1 MPSIEPEWIIRAGS
15 TGFQATGLAYHEYR
29 PIPAFPARRKQMNIS
44 SGSLSANIVH
54 IPERR
59 IVSGR
64 VAWEGS
70 VITRIEENGP
80 EEAGLSYLIPGFVDA
95 HVHVE
100 SSMLVPS
107 EFARLAS
114 RHGTVATVSD
124 PHEIANVLGLE
135 GVRFMLENARR
146 VPFKMFFGAPSC
158 VPATP
163 FETAGAELGLEE
175 LGSLL
180 RDDGLLYLSEMMNF
194 PAVLAGDP
202 AVMDKIALARSLG
215 LPVDGHAPGL
225 TREEARRYAEAGIST
240 DHECARLEEA
250 RDKLAA
256 GMRILIREGS
266 AARNF
271 DALHPLISSHPDK
284 VMFCSDDK
292 HPDDLVRGH
301 IDRLAARAVAAGHDV
316 FDVLGCAC
324 VNPVRHY
331 RLPVGLLRPGDP
343 MDAAEVADLRD
354 FRPLRTWVEG
364 RLVAEAGRSLMARV
378 PVRPVNRFAAGG
390 IAPADLALPAAAGLL
405 RVIDVEDG
413 QLLTREALLPP
424 RLDDG
429 QIVADPTRDVLY
441 LVVLNRYRRA
451 PPAVAFARGFGL
463 GRGALASSVAHD
475 SHNIVAVGVDAD
487 SLCRAVNALTDQ
499 GGGIAVAADTRVD
512 ILPLPVAG
520 LMSTDDGDEVAARY
534 ATLTGL
540 AKSLGSPLRAPF
552 MTLSFMALLVI
563 PELKLSDRG
572 LFDGR
577 GFRFTELMA

>member
-1 MPSIEPEWIIRAGS
+1 
-15 TGFQATGLAYHEYR
+15 
-29 PIPAFPARRKQMNIS
+29 MNIS
-44 SGSLSANIVH
+44 SGYLSANIVH
-54 IPERR
+54 IPDRR
-59 IVSGR
+59 IAAGR
-64 VAWEGS
+64 VIWEDG
-70 VITRIEENGP
+70 VIKRIEARGP
-80 EEAGLSYLIPGFVDA
+80 EDKTLSYLIPGFVDA

-100 SSMLVPS
+100 SSMLVPA
-107 EFARLAS
+107 EFARLAC
-114 RHGTVATVSD
+114 RHGTVASVSD

-135 GVRFMLENARR
+135 GVRFMLENIRQ
-146 VPFKMFFGAPSC
+146 VPFKIFFGAPSC

-163 FETAGAELGLEE
+163 FETAGATLGLEE

-180 RDDGLLYLSEMMNF
+180 RNDGLLYLSEMMNF

-225 TREEARRYAEAGIST
+225 TGEEARRYAEAGIST
-240 DHECARLEEA
+240 DHECTSLAEA

-266 AARNF
+266 AARDF
-271 DALHPLISSHPDK
+271 DTLHPLISSHPDR

-292 HPDDLVRGH
+292 HPDDLARGH

-316 FDVLGCAC
+316 LDVLRCAC
-324 VNPVRHY
+324 LNPVLHY

-343 MDAAEVADLRD
+343 MDAAEVEDLRD
-354 FRPLRTWVEG
+354 FRPVRTWVEG
-364 RLVAEAGRSLMARV
+364 RLVAEAGRSLIEGG
-378 PVRPVNRFAAGG
+378 PVKPVNRFQARK
-390 IAPADLALPAAAGLL
+390 IRPADLMVPAGGGQL

-413 QLLTREALLPP
+413 QLLTREALLRP
-424 RLDDG
+424 RVEDDR
-429 QIVADPTRDVLY
+429 IVPDPERDVLY
-441 LVVLNRYRRA
+441 LVVLNRYRDA
-451 PPAVAFARGFGL
+451 PAAVAFARGFGL
-463 GRGALASSVAHD
+463 RRGALASSVAHD

-499 GGGIAVAADTRVD
+499 GGGIAVAAGPRVD
-512 ILPLPVAG
+512 VLPLPVAG
-520 LMSTDDGDEVAARY
+520 LMSAGDGDEVAARY

-540 AKSLGSPLRAPF
+540 AKSLGSPLRSPF

>member
-1 MPSIEPEWIIRAGS
+1 
-15 TGFQATGLAYHEYR
+15 
-29 PIPAFPARRKQMNIS
+29 
-44 SGSLSANIVH
+44 
-54 IPERR
+54 
-59 IVSGR
+59 
-64 VAWEGS
+64 
-70 VITRIEENGP
+70 
-80 EEAGLSYLIPGFVDA
+80 
-95 HVHVE
+95 
-100 SSMLVPS
+100 
-107 EFARLAS
+107 
-114 RHGTVATVSD
+114 
-124 PHEIANVLGLE
+124 
-135 GVRFMLENARR
+135 
-146 VPFKMFFGAPSC
+146 
-158 VPATP
+158 
-163 FETAGAELGLEE
+163 
-175 LGSLL
+175 
-180 RDDGLLYLSEMMNF
+180 MMNF

-202 AVMDKIALARSLG
+202 AVMDKIALARNLG

-225 TREEARRYAEAGIST
+225 TGEQARRYAEAGIST
-240 DHECARLEEA
+240 DHECASLEEA

-292 HPDDLVRGH
+292 HPDDLARGH
-301 IDRLAARAVAAGHDV
+301 IDRLAARAVAAGHDAL
-316 FDVLGCAC
+316 DALRCAC
-324 VNPVRHY
+324 LNPVLHY

-364 RLVAEAGRSLMARV
+364 RLVAEAGRGLMARV
-378 PVRPVNRFAAGG
+378 PVRPVNRFAAGR

-429 QIVADPTRDVLY
+429 HIVADPTRDVLY

-499 GGGIAVAADTRVD
+499 GGGIAVATDTRVD

-520 LMSTDDGDEVAARY
+520 LMSTGDGDEVAARY

-577 GFRFTELMA
+577 GFHFTELMA